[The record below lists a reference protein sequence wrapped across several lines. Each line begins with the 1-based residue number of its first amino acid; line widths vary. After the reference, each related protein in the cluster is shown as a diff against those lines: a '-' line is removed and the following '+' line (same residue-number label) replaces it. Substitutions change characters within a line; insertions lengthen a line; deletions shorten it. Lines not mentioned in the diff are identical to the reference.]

1 MASPEPI
8 PGRCGAKVFY
18 PLAPGEETRRFRGYC
33 ERPPMT
39 EQTRCGSHG
48 GKAKQNVKAALAR
61 IERKK
66 TEVEFARLG
75 MIDRIDDPIGAM
87 HDRVSESVA
96 WLDHLRSKLPDDGN
110 YATWSGE
117 TGEQAKV
124 VVKLYVEALQ
134 MAHKFLES
142 WIRLDMDG
150 RRLKFDEAQA
160 RATLERVVAVID
172 QACDQAGLT
181 AQQKDAVKRAIGGAL

>member
-1 MASPEPI
+1 MDESR
-8 PGRCGAKVFY
+8 RCTAKNGKGG
-18 PLAPGEETRRFRGYC
+18 PCRRPAILGGTVC
-33 ERPPMT
+33 S
-39 EQTRCGSHG
+39 SHG
-48 GKAKQNVKAALAR
+48 GRAPRVKAAALAR
-61 IERKK
+61 VERHK

-181 AQQKDAVKRAIGGAL
+181 PTQKDAVKRAIGGAL